1 MRFSINRT
9 TYRDETQLFF
19 EAPLASFNEHMEAYA
34 AHYGHTGIDRPSH
47 VIGFEAVLNMGETQT
62 SKGGPTIKDSLKDM
76 GYREVWYGKTFIDR
90 FHPDSHSRGGLRV
103 WSTDTTV
110 ESIVTIIP

>member
-76 GYREVWYGKTFIDR
+76 GYREVWYGKTIIDR
-90 FHPDSHSRGGLRV
+90 FHPDSQSRGGLRV

-110 ESIVTIIP
+110 EPIVTMIP